1 VSKQG
6 LHSGTIQRHQV
17 IIMSQKRV
25 LVLLAPGFEE
35 LEAVTI
41 IDILRRAGLEV
52 ITAGTISGPISSA
65 RNIRIF
71 PDTSLDKVSDEVFDL
86 IALPGGVDGTE
97 NLAKDPRVIE
107 ILRRQIDSGRLLGAI
122 CAAPTVL
129 DRHGLVQGKNITCHP
144 TCREAIH
151 QARLSGDRVVQ
162 DGRLVTSQGPGTAI
176 EFAYKLVE
184 LLIGKDKV
192 SEINRGVLARLG

>member
-1 VSKQG
+1 MSKQG

-65 RNIRIF
+65 RNIRIS
-71 PDTSLDKVSDEVFDL
+71 PDTSLDKVSNEVFDL
-86 IALPGGVDGTE
+86 IVLPGGVDGTE

-129 DRHGLVQGKNITCHP
+129 DRHGLAQGKNITCHP
-144 TCREAIH
+144 TCRDAIH
-151 QARLSGDRVVQ
+151 KARLSGDRVVQ
-162 DGRLVTSQGPGTAI
+162 DGQLVTSQGPGTAI

-192 SEINRGVLARLG
+192 SEINKGVLARLG